1 MSRHLPFWELPSAFF
16 SFLRKSLNKHLLR
29 FKKHLTSMT
38 GDSVPRSIT
47 ASTLLFLTASRYST
61 LSKQVRAEQVLF
73 KDTWIPPGERGL
85 REIDD
90 PFHSPTTHSSASDD
104 GTSPMIHHGLNMQSS
119 MKCYGYV
126 WWPSKVD
133 WTTWQ
138 IKAQFVDHFCPS
150 LLSRQTQVAYVD
162 HLARL
167 GLASGGIRTVIR

>member
-1 MSRHLPFWELPSAFF
+1 
-16 SFLRKSLNKHLLR
+16 
-29 FKKHLTSMT
+29 MT

-47 ASTLLFLTASRYST
+47 ASTLLFLTVARYST

-73 KDTWIPPGERGL
+73 KDTWIPPGERGP

-90 PFHSPTTHSSASDD
+90 PFQSPTTQSSASDD
-104 GTSPMIHHGLNMQSS
+104 GTSPMIRHGLNMQSS

-126 WWPSKVD
+126 WWPSMVN

-138 IKAQFVDHFCPS
+138 IKAQFVDHF
-150 LLSRQTQVAYVD
+150 LLDWLEFAQRFKRRQTQVAYVD
-162 HLARL
+162 HLAQL